1 MLNEHQRGWRIA
13 PALIME
19 YEDSSKPDFLGVD
32 WLNLSCVYLLHS
44 SLIPSRQATDAA
56 ALLCNALDLYTSDSM
71 GTLTSFLYGLDGMA
85 RPDLKA
91 GENAM
96 AANIAKYRNSS
107 HWLAGLGQIG

>member
-1 MLNEHQRGWRIA
+1 MLDEHQRGWRIA
-13 PALIME
+13 PGLIME

-56 ALLCNALDLYTSDSM
+56 ALLRNALDLYTSDSM
-71 GTLTSFLYGLDGMA
+71 GTLTSFFYGLDGMA

-96 AANIAKYRNSS
+96 ADNIVQTIATQVTGSQDWVK
-107 HWLAGLGQIG
+107 

>member
-1 MLNEHQRGWRIA
+1 MLDEHQRGWRIA
-13 PALIME
+13 PGLIME

-56 ALLCNALDLYTSDSM
+56 ALLRNALDLYTSDSM

-96 AANIAKYRNSS
+96 SDNIANYRNSS
-107 HWLAGLGQIG
+107 HWLARLGQIG

>member
-1 MLNEHQRGWRIA
+1 MLDEHQRGWRIA

-56 ALLCNALDLYTSDSM
+56 ALLRTALDLYTSDSM
-71 GTLTSFLYGLDGMA
+71 GTLTSFLYIRRGKMQW
-85 RPDLKA
+85 
-91 GENAM
+91 
-96 AANIAKYRNSS
+96 NI
-107 HWLAGLGQIG
+107 